1 MKALEYQINGSVIY
15 SIDIDEDGEEPPT
28 VTFSN
33 AFKLLSMDQQ
43 IMTLE
48 LHKADIE
55 EDLKHISDPS
65 YLQKTTASNLLT
77 REYMIARE
85 EHLTFELDLLMA
97 MVKKI
102 RADGM
107 PKAIIVRQAKEEMN
121 EKMKES

>member
-1 MKALEYQINGSVIY
+1 
-15 SIDIDEDGEEPPT
+15 
-28 VTFSN
+28 
-33 AFKLLSMDQQ
+33 
-43 IMTLE
+43 MTLE

-55 EDLKHISDPS
+55 EDLKHISYPS

-85 EHLTFELDLLMA
+85 EHLTFEILNLPMA
-97 MVKKI
+97 MLKKI

-107 PKAIIVRQAKEEMN
+107 PQAIIVRQAKEEMN